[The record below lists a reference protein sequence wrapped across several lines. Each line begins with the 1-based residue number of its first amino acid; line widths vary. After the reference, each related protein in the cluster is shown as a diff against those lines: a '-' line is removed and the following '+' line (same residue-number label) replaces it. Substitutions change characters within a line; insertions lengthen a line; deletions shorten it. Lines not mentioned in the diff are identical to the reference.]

1 MPLKSVAVILYQYQN
16 DPVFNPP
23 TNRRGVTPG
32 GYAIVRANQTSV
44 HLCTAGVVPF
54 TGDAITRIDAGLTLD
69 EAHTALTDGLTKA
82 ELVALG
88 DDLGLVL
95 SDSSLKAE
103 LLADIRAHL
112 EGLS

>member
-1 MPLKSVAVILYQYQN
+1 MRVYQHLDLDGVAPSRIGLRAASGYLITEGSPRLALHCASPQN
-16 DPVFNPP
+16 V
-23 TNRRGVTPG
+23 
-32 GYAIVRANQTSV
+32 A
-44 HLCTAGVVPF
+44 LTA
-54 TGDAITRIDAGLTLD
+54 TTIDAVDTGLTLD

-88 DDLGLVL
+88 ADFGLVL

>member
-1 MPLKSVAVILYQYQN
+1 VILYLHDG
-16 DPVFNPP
+16 DPAMGPP
-23 TNRRGVTPG
+23 TLWQGVTPS
-32 GYAIVRANQTSV
+32 GYAIVRGVQTSA
-44 HLCTAGVVPF
+44 HLCTAGVAPF

-69 EAHTALTDGLTKA
+69 EAHAALTDGLTKA

-103 LLADIRAHL
+103 LLAEIRDHL

>member
-1 MPLKSVAVILYQYQN
+1 MILYQAEPDLLGSSTSVQ
-16 DPVFNPP
+16 
-23 TNRRGVTPG
+23 GMTPG
-32 GYAIVRANQTSV
+32 GYAIVRAAQTSARFCV
-44 HLCTAGVVPF
+44 AGLVKF
-54 TGDAITRIDAGLTLD
+54 AGDAITRIDAGLTLD
-69 EAHTALTDGLTKA
+69 EAHAALTDGLTKA

-103 LLADIRAHL
+103 LLAEIRDHL

>member
-1 MPLKSVAVILYQYQN
+1 MRVYQHLDLDGVAPSRIGLRAASGYLITEGSPRLALHCASPQN
-16 DPVFNPP
+16 VALAA
-23 TNRRGVTPG
+23 TT
-32 GYAIVRANQTSV
+32 
-44 HLCTAGVVPF
+44 
-54 TGDAITRIDAGLTLD
+54 IDAVDTGLTLD

-88 DDLGLVL
+88 DDFGLIL

>member
-1 MPLKSVAVILYQYQN
+1 VILYLHDG
-16 DPVFNPP
+16 DPAMGPP
-23 TNRRGVTPG
+23 TLWQGVTPS
-32 GYAIVRANQTSV
+32 GYAIVRGVQTSA
-44 HLCTAGVVPF
+44 HLCTAGVAPF

-103 LLADIRAHL
+103 LLAEIRDHL

>member
-1 MPLKSVAVILYQYQN
+1 MILFQHEI
-16 DPVFNPP
+16 DLLGSS
-23 TNRRGVTPG
+23 TTWGGLAPG
-32 GYAIVRANQTSV
+32 GYAIVRGAQTSV
-44 HLCTAGVVPF
+44 RFCAAGVVEF

-82 ELVALG
+82 ELVELG
-88 DDLGLVL
+88 ADFGLVL

>member
-1 MPLKSVAVILYQYQN
+1 VIFYQVEDDLLGSFTSVQ
-16 DPVFNPP
+16 
-23 TNRRGVTPG
+23 GVTPG
-32 GYAIVRANQTSV
+32 GYAIVRGSQTSA
-44 HLCTAGVVPF
+44 HFCAAGLVKF
-54 TGDAITRIDAGLTLD
+54 AGDAITRIDAGLTLD

-88 DDLGLVL
+88 DDLGLTL